1 MRFTRSHALFAA
13 MCLIWGATWVAVK
26 IGLETVPPVFFAGTR
41 FTAAGAI
48 LLGALRWR
56 GALGRIARAD
66 LPRLAAVTLLMIAA
80 TYALLYWGAQFV
92 SSGLAA
98 VLDLALMPVALLAIA
113 ALLGEER
120 FSPARAAGVALGV
133 AGLLVLFGPQ
143 ALDGGG
149 PEGDAAGT
157 AMWLAGGG
165 AIVLSALVY
174 SFGSVLARPLLRAYP
189 PALVSGT
196 TTLGGGLALV
206 AGALALEPGAT
217 AALSGRWGRAAWAS
231 WGFLVLFGSLVAYT
245 TYLRLVRD
253 WGASRAGSYAFV
265 SPVIAVL
272 LGVLAFGET
281 VTATDALGMAV
292 MLAGAW
298 LTLRPVAP
306 EHAVPGAG
314 FGRVAEDGTTDG
326 DAACARTLDAG
337 PCSHPPGTV
346 ATVSA
351 STVREGV
358 P

>member
-1 MRFTRSHALFAA
+1 MRLTRSHALFAA

-26 IGLETVPPVFFAGTR
+26 IGLEAVPPVFFAGTR
-41 FTAAGAI
+41 FTAAGGI
-48 LLGALRWR
+48 LLGALWWQ
-56 GALGRIARAD
+56 GAMGRIARSD

-120 FSPARAAGVALGV
+120 FSPARAAGVALGI

-149 PEGDAAGT
+149 PEGGEAGT

-174 SFGSVLARPLLRAYP
+174 SLGSVLARPLLRAYP
-189 PALVSGT
+189 PVLVSGV

-206 AGALALEPGAT
+206 VGALVLEPGAV
-217 AALSGRWGRAAWAS
+217 AALSGRWGGAAWAS

-245 TYLRLVRD
+245 TFLRLVRD

-265 SPVIAVL
+265 SPVIAVA
-272 LGVLAFGET
+272 LGVLAFGEAVT
-281 VTATDALGMAV
+281 VTDALGMAV

-306 EHAVPGAG
+306 EHAAPGAG
-314 FGRVAEDGTTDG
+314 FGRVAEGGTPDEDVTRVRPSG
-326 DAACARTLDAG
+326 PE
-337 PCSHPPGTV
+337 PCSHPPEAAV
-346 ATVSA
+346 RVSTP
-351 STVREGV
+351 TVREGV

>member
-13 MCLIWGATWVAVK
+13 MCLVWGATWVAVK
-26 IGLETVPPVFFAGTR
+26 IGLEAVPPVFFAGTR

-56 GALGRIARAD
+56 GAAGRIARAD

-92 SSGLAA
+92 GSGLAA

-143 ALDGGG
+143 ALDDGG

-157 AMWLAGGG
+157 AMWLVGGG

-174 SFGSVLARPLLRAYP
+174 SLGSVLARPLLRAYP
-189 PALVSGT
+189 PALVSGV

-206 AGALALEPGAT
+206 AVALVLEPGAT
-217 AALSGRWGRAAWAS
+217 AALSGRWGGAAWAS

-265 SPVIAVL
+265 SPVIAVA

-281 VTATDALGMAV
+281 VTVTDALGMAV

-298 LTLRPVAP
+298 LTLRSVTP
-306 EHAVPGAG
+306 EHAAPGVG
-314 FGRVAEDGTTDG
+314 FGRVAEGGTTDG
-326 DAACARTLDAG
+326 DAACVRLFDAG
-337 PCSHPPGTV
+337 PCSHEPGAV